1 MTSLVVYEELSPV
14 LKSYAK
20 HLQEEVVAKRV
31 RTRLRVANVQ
41 EISARLISKQAKLV
55 DELKQVK
62 LRIRNL
68 QRGAALTEALDA
80 DDELLD
86 NNLTDADRFLLKKAY
101 RKAATL
107 AHPDKGGDA
116 SSFAAVNE
124 AYKAGDL
131 NSLQEYFIFREAP
144 NRSTIEYWLAEDK
157 RVAIQWQKFC
167 NTNEFAIVQL
177 HQQGHQRRAEQ
188 TVYLLLVEQ
197 LRFHIEQEREMLS
210 LTQKEH

>member
-41 EISARLISKQAKLV
+41 EISARLISKQAELV

-86 NNLTDADRFLLKKAY
+86 NNLTDADR
-101 RKAATL
+101 
-107 AHPDKGGDA
+107 
-116 SSFAAVNE
+116 
-124 AYKAGDL
+124 
-131 NSLQEYFIFREAP
+131 
-144 NRSTIEYWLAEDK
+144 
-157 RVAIQWQKFC
+157 
-167 NTNEFAIVQL
+167 
-177 HQQGHQRRAEQ
+177 
-188 TVYLLLVEQ
+188 
-197 LRFHIEQEREMLS
+197 
-210 LTQKEH
+210 